1 MPCSPGEPPIRE
13 AGAGDWGQVAEL
25 IWALNVY
32 EQPISGDRRTDR
44 GAAVRYLAGMRRRVR
59 RTRGQ
64 VLLAG
69 APGEAFGVIAW
80 GEENDPVFVA
90 PPVRRRAQVF
100 DLVVAEQARRRGV
113 GAALLRAVE
122 TEAAARGLRRLAIGV
137 LAGNDAA
144 EAAYRRFGFRTYAL
158 ELIKPLNEA

>member
-1 MPCSPGEPPIRE
+1 MTCSPGELAIRE
-13 AGAGDWGQVAEL
+13 AGAGDWGRVADL
-25 IWALNVY
+25 IWALNLY

-69 APGEAFGVIAW
+69 APGEALGLIAW
-80 GEENDPVFVA
+80 GEELDPVFVA
-90 PPVRRRAQVF
+90 PPFRRRAQVF
-100 DLVVAEQARRRGV
+100 DLVVAEGARRRGI
-113 GAALLRAVE
+113 GSALLRAVE
-122 TEAAARGLRRLAIGV
+122 TEAEARGLRRLAIGV

-144 EAAYRRFGFRTYAL
+144 ETAYRRFGFRPYAL
-158 ELIKPLNEA
+158 ELIKPLNEG